1 MNPTLTFDVLWLSK
15 ISFLTC
21 AEQKKHLHAQV
32 LVIGD
37 LQSDELVADL
47 QHLLALVIHERQVH
61 ALSEET
67 RRTVMNRWKPQW
79 IKNTSEAYVRYDAK
93 LFPLSL

>member
-1 MNPTLTFDVLWLSK
+1 MSSSIKPTFIFDLRSTL
-15 ISFLTC
+15 SFLTC
-21 AEQKKHLHAQV
+21 AEQQEHLHAQV

-47 QHLLALVIHERQVH
+47 QHLLALVIHERQIH

-67 RRTVMNRWKPQW
+67 KGNVIIGEQVETTVEQQQK
-79 IKNTSEAYVRYDAK
+79 
-93 LFPLSL
+93 